1 MVDLHRTEN
10 TLSPVSITEPN
21 GEQTDQR
28 TRSDLLP
35 PASVNDSALE
45 YAEGNTYVGQ
55 ESRLDF
61 TNNAALLFS
70 PHLASLERDPN
81 TTTPDRESSR
91 TPPLPRVCPTTECN
105 ATWDR
110 NYERQHQG
118 FSLTDRMS
126 RMWSPPAETHR
137 HDTYTA
143 TFPKVSDEDRLWL
156 ADQLPEISGPQH
168 AGNAMY
174 ALPSQIAL
182 SRYLCRFLNDFHPHY
197 PIVHSQTLSIRNM
210 APELTLAMA
219 TVGCQYCLESREGQR
234 MFDLTRDVI
243 LEKLDHHQMRCNG
256 GYRGWEPPVQV
267 SKNQVPREQL
277 SFGPQNPTLQPG
289 TCQECQTYTLIE
301 TMQAL
306 FYLMVVASMD
316 EASQGRSRDIATI
329 QSLLAPLMQQQG
341 LSEHACSLRSWESW
355 LRHESSRR
363 TKLAIF
369 CIFVLRSISTNVP
382 SATLLADIRLQLP
395 CQAAEWQAPNAE
407 SWEMIHRASER
418 PLMFHD
424 HFGLL
429 FRSDTDVSA
438 CSALG
443 GLVMIHAILQHIFYL
458 HQVTQINDLG
468 GQASV
473 EQLLSVQRAL
483 KRWRSSCEQETGSSL
498 NTIGQSEPIVTNSVV
513 RSRLIGLG
521 KSSTHLHY
529 SRLCIVSHISDY
541 SSILA
546 PLGP

>member
-1 MVDLHRTEN
+1 MR
-10 TLSPVSITEPN
+10 SPVSITEAN

-35 PASVNDSALE
+35 PANVDDSALE
-45 YAEGNTYVGQ
+45 YVEGNICVGQ

-61 TNNAALLFS
+61 ANNAALLFS
-70 PHLASLERDPN
+70 PQLASLERDPN
-81 TTTPDRESSR
+81 TTTPDRESNR
-91 TPPLPRVCPTTECN
+91 PPPLPRVCTTTECN
-105 ATWDR
+105 TTWDR
-110 NYERQHQG
+110 NYERQHQA
-118 FSLTDRMS
+118 FNLADRMS

-137 HDTYTA
+137 NDAHTA
-143 TFPKVSDEDRLWL
+143 TFPKISDEDRLWL
-156 ADQLPEISGPQH
+156 ADQLPGLCSPQH
-168 AGNAMY
+168 ARNAMY
-174 ALPSQIAL
+174 ELPSRIAL
-182 SRYLCRFLNDFHPHY
+182 SRYLYRFLNDFHPHY

-219 TVGCQYCLESREGQR
+219 TVGCQYCLEPCEGQR
-234 MFDLTRDVI
+234 MFDLTRDAI
-243 LEKLDHHQMRCNG
+243 LEKLDHDQMRCNG

-267 SKNQVPREQL
+267 SEDQAPREHL
-277 SFGPQNPTLQPG
+277 SFGPQNPTLQSG
-289 TCQECQTYTLIE
+289 TCQECQAYTLIE

-306 FYLMVVASMD
+306 FYLMVVASLG
-316 EASQGRSRDIATI
+316 EANQGRSRDIATI
-329 QSLLAPLMQQQG
+329 QSLLAPLMQQRG
-341 LSEHACSLRSWESW
+341 LSERVCSLRSWESW
-355 LRHESSRR
+355 VRHESARR

-382 SATLLADIRLQLP
+382 SATLVADIRLQLP
-395 CQAAEWQAPNAE
+395 CQAAEWQAPNVE
-407 SWEMIHRASER
+407 SWEMIHRESER

-429 FRSDTDVSA
+429 FRSDTDVPA

-498 NTIGQSEPIVTNSVV
+498 NTIVQSEPIVANSVV
-513 RSRLIGLG
+513 INELIHLD
-521 KSSTHLHY
+521 KSPTYLFY
-529 SRLCIVSHISDY
+529 SRLCIASHISDY
-541 SSILA
+541 LSTLA